1 MTAETVALRNRE
13 LSKKPNTQTWKGT
26 EMGKKDEEIMLQMID
41 KLIDSLTETRT
52 QLKRLQE
59 LVKVLEQFEPADHYN
74 NRNRIS

>member
-1 MTAETVALRNRE
+1 
-13 LSKKPNTQTWKGT
+13 
-26 EMGKKDEEIMLQMID
+26 MGKKDEEIMLQMID
-41 KLIDSLTETRT
+41 KLNDSLTETRT

>member
-1 MTAETVALRNRE
+1 
-13 LSKKPNTQTWKGT
+13 
-26 EMGKKDEEIMLQMID
+26 MGKEDEEIMLQMID

>member
-1 MTAETVALRNRE
+1 MN
-13 LSKKPNTQTWKGT
+13 
-26 EMGKKDEEIMLQMID
+26 KKDEEIMLQMID